1 MTMRPF
7 IECVPNF
14 SEGRDPAVVHALI
27 EAVTAVPGVWLLH
40 HTMDTDHHRS
50 VLTFAGLPD
59 AVGEAALRAI
69 TVATELIDINRH
81 DGVHPRIGATDV
93 VPFVPIH
100 DAGMEDCIRLAHTV
114 GQQVGTRLGI
124 PVFLYEQAAS
134 SPTRKQ
140 LESIRLGGIQGLASR
155 MDCDPAWLPDFGPPH
170 LHKTAGAVV
179 IGARPPLIAFNAN
192 LKTTDLSI
200 AKTIARSIRQSNGGL
215 PCLKA
220 IGVSLA
226 SRNMVQVA
234 MNLTDYRVTPM
245 HTALQ
250 AVTSKASEHGVEVA
264 GSELVGLAPQ
274 AALNQ
279 AAVASLQF
287 ERFDP
292 AQVLETRMAE
302 AMSVKKEQDPSLSDF
317 LHAVAAAQ
325 PTPAG
330 GSVAALV
337 GALAAALATMGARLV
352 RHADTERRLVQVTH
366 RLRQLVQEDMDAYTR
381 LLNAYKI
388 PKQQPDRP
396 ASISTALHQA
406 TEVPLEIAELAC
418 EVGRSIHASVPSAP
432 SPLRSDLTVGM
443 MMACAAA
450 QAGLHT
456 VVENIKPQSNQ
467 SLIDSVAQ
475 RIRIVEQS
483 LEELKG
489 LCYTPPPKS

>member
-1 MTMRPF
+1 
-7 IECVPNF
+7 
-14 SEGRDPAVVHALI
+14 
-27 EAVTAVPGVWLLH
+27 
-40 HTMDTDHHRS
+40 
-50 VLTFAGLPD
+50 
-59 AVGEAALRAI
+59 
-69 TVATELIDINRH
+69 
-81 DGVHPRIGATDV
+81 
-93 VPFVPIH
+93 
-100 DAGMEDCIRLAHTV
+100 
-114 GQQVGTRLGI
+114 
-124 PVFLYEQAAS
+124 
-134 SPTRKQ
+134 
-140 LESIRLGGIQGLASR
+140 
-155 MDCDPAWLPDFGPPH
+155 
-170 LHKTAGAVV
+170 V

-192 LKTTDLSI
+192 LKTNDLSI
-200 AKTIARSIRQSNGGL
+200 AQAIARSIRQSNGGL

-220 IGVSLA
+220 IGVRLA
-226 SRNMVQVA
+226 SRGIVQVA
-234 MNLTDYRVTPM
+234 MNLTDYRVTSM

-250 AVTSKASEHGVEVA
+250 TVTSKASEHGVEVA

-274 AALNQ
+274 AALDQ

-302 AMSVKKEQDPSLSDF
+302 AMSVKKEPDPSLSDF
-317 LHAVAAAQ
+317 LNAVAAAQ

-352 RHADTERRLVQVTH
+352 RHADTERSLVQVTH
-366 RLRQLVQEDMDAYTR
+366 RLRQLVQEDIDAYTR
-381 LLNAYKI
+381 LLNAHKI

-396 ASISTALHQA
+396 ACISTALHQA

-418 EVGRSIHASVPSAP
+418 EVGRSIHACVPLAP
-432 SPLRSDLTVGM
+432 SPLRSDLTVGR

-456 VVENIKPQSNQ
+456 VAENLKLQFNQ

-475 RIRIVEQS
+475 KLRIVEQS

>member
-1 MTMRPF
+1 MTMQPF

-14 SEGRDPAVVHALI
+14 SEGRDPAVIHALI

-40 HTMDTDHHRS
+40 HTMDADHHRS

-69 TVATELIDINRH
+69 TVATKLINIDQH

-100 DAGMEDCIRLAHTV
+100 DVGMEECIRLARTV
-114 GQQVGTRLGI
+114 GQQVGTGLGI

-134 SPTRKQ
+134 SSARKQ
-140 LESIRLGGIQGLASR
+140 LESIRLGGVHGLASR

-192 LKTTDLSI
+192 LKTADLSI

-220 IGVSLA
+220 IGVRLA
-226 SRNMVQVA
+226 SRGIVQVA
-234 MNLTDYRVTPM
+234 MNLTDYRVTSM

-250 AVTSKASEHGVEVA
+250 AVTSNASEHGVVVA

-274 AALNQ
+274 AALDQ
-279 AAVASLQF
+279 AAIASLQF

-292 AQVLETRMAE
+292 AQVLETRIAE
-302 AMSVKKEQDPSLSDF
+302 AMSAKKEQDPSLSDF
-317 LHAVAAAQ
+317 LNAVATAQ
-325 PTPAG
+325 PAPAG

-337 GALAAALATMGARLV
+337 GALAAALATMGARLIH
-352 RHADTERRLVQVTH
+352 HADTERSLVQMTH
-366 RLRQLVQEDMDAYTR
+366 RLRQLVREDVDAYTR
-381 LLNAYKI
+381 LLNAYRI

-418 EVGRSIHASVPSAP
+418 EVGRSIHSCLALAQ
-432 SPLRSDLTVGM
+432 SPLRSDLTVGI

-456 VVENIKPQSNQ
+456 TRENVKLQYNQ
-467 SLIDSVAQ
+467 LLIDSMAQ

-489 LCYTPPPKS
+489 LCYTPSPKS